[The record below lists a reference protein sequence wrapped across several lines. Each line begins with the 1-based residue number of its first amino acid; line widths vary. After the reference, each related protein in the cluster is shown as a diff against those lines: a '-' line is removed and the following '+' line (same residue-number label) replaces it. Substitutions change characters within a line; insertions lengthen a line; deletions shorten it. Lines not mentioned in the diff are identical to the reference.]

1 MNITQLANRYF
12 FIQKFHDLQYTPI
25 YSKQTVLER
34 TSMTTETTRYVSW
47 MIIISIAINY
57 SHCQIKTRKG
67 VFECLAQ
74 VALKL
79 FTQRV
84 KF

>member
-1 MNITQLANRYF
+1 M
-12 FIQKFHDLQYTPI
+12 DD
-25 YSKQTVLER
+25 
-34 TSMTTETTRYVSW
+34 
-47 MIIISIAINY
+47 ISIAINY

-67 VFECLAQ
+67 VFELECECLAQ